1 MNRIIVAL
9 AGFAVAL
16 LVAPAWAG
24 PAEEVAQ
31 IAAPRGQA
39 FQDGNVEAYTAAFA
53 DNVVFQ
59 TSFSAYRIEGKE
71 AVKAYFTELFLLYPR
86 RHLFVRLPSTRVYN
100 EDLVAQDGYALLSF
114 QNEKGDARMIDT
126 RYSIIWARIGGRW
139 QIVDQHV
146 SRPPSAQ

>member
-9 AGFAVAL
+9 AGLAVTL
-16 LVAPAWAG
+16 LVTPAWAG

-86 RHLFVRLPSTRVYN
+86 RHLFVRLPSLASTTTTSWPRTVTHCSVCRTRK
-100 EDLVAQDGYALLSF
+100 ATQG
-114 QNEKGDARMIDT
+114 
-126 RYSIIWARIGGRW
+126 
-139 QIVDQHV
+139 
-146 SRPPSAQ
+146 